1 MALFIVPY
9 IGSLTMISSS
19 CIFLSN
25 FLILSLKLILPPPPP
40 PRHACT
46 AFSACAQC
54 KLKVI
59 GATNSLN
66 HANHT
71 GMTEKNFICPR
82 FLRPRVGI
90 KQYYLYQSVSCV
102 NQKPEF
108 GAFSVYYDVS
118 RCYHFIV
125 YPRENLL
132 F

>member
-1 MALFIVPY
+1 
-9 IGSLTMISSS
+9 MISSS

-66 HANHT
+66 HTNHT
-71 GMTEKNFICPR
+71 GMTEKNT
-82 FLRPRVGI
+82 
-90 KQYYLYQSVSCV
+90 
-102 NQKPEF
+102 
-108 GAFSVYYDVS
+108 
-118 RCYHFIV
+118 
-125 YPRENLL
+125 L
-132 F
+132 FAPDF